1 MTARVALV
9 GWPLRRRH
17 SEVMHNAAFAHF
29 RIDGRYEVRPTEPDR
44 LVEFFAEVR
53 GPHWLGFQV
62 TSPHKQ
68 TAMGLVDEVEQDAR
82 EIGAINSG
90 VRTSQGT
97 LIGFNTDSP
106 GFARSVEN
114 DLGMSLAGARVAV
127 AGAGG
132 AARAVVHA
140 CLAGAADEVYVGNRT
155 VARAND
161 LRADL
166 GDPRIS
172 AGGLDAR
179 FGDALGRADLVVNAT
194 TVGMTS
200 SGLPFDVGL
209 LPSRACVLDLVYVP
223 PATDLVNA
231 ATARGLRAV
240 NGIGMLVAQAAV
252 AFERWTGIA
261 NPDPVMR
268 RALEGIDTE
277 AETRE

>member
-1 MTARVALV
+1 MTTRVALV

-29 RIDGRYEVRPTEPDR
+29 GIDCRYEVRPTEPDR
-44 LVEFFAEVR
+44 LAEFFEEVR
-53 GPHWLGFQV
+53 GPQWLGFQA

-68 TAMGLVDEVEQDAR
+68 TAMGMVDEVEQDAR

-90 VRTSQGT
+90 VRTGQGR

-114 DLGMSLAGARVAV
+114 DLGLSLAGARVAV

-140 CLAGAADEVYVGNRT
+140 CLAGGADEVYVGNRT
-155 VARAND
+155 VARATG

-172 AGGLDAR
+172 AGGLDTG
-179 FGDALGRADLVVNAT
+179 FQESLGRADLVVNAT

-209 LPSRACVLDLVYVP
+209 LPSRACVFDLVYVP
-223 PATDLVNA
+223 PATDLVTA
-231 ATARGLRAV
+231 ATGRGLRAV

-268 RALEGIDTE
+268 QALEGIDTQ
-277 AETRE
+277 AESLD